1 MPSLTRAEAIA
12 RAATVTV
19 TAYEIELDLTGTGDT
34 FRSRT
39 VLRFAGEAGA
49 TTFVELEPAE
59 LISATLN
66 GAPLDAT
73 ALAEQRLAL
82 AGLAE
87 SNELVVDALM
97 TYSNTGEGLHRFTDP
112 ADGRVY
118 LYAHMFLD
126 GARRIFPCFDQPDLK
141 SPFTLSVTAPDGW
154 LVAANGE
161 PAGTATA
168 GRWRLATTKPLS
180 TYFVSLIAG
189 PYHVRTGEH
198 DGIPLALY
206 CRQSLAEHLD
216 EQAEEILTITGQCLD
231 RYHEIFDVRYPFGH
245 YQQAF
250 VPEFNF
256 GAMENPGL
264 VVFRDEF
271 IHRSAVTDSEREQR
285 AMVIA
290 HEMAHQ
296 WFGDLVTMAWWD
308 DLWLN
313 ESFAEYLGTRITAEA
328 TRFTETWTT
337 FAMHRKA
344 WGMRADQ
351 RPSTHPVAPSDVDDT
366 ALALLNFDGISY
378 AKGAAVL
385 RQLVAWVGDE
395 AFLAGLNEHFAAH
408 AFGNATLADLL
419 AAVQKAS
426 GRDLTAWA
434 DLWLRRAQVNTLRA
448 EVRRD
453 ADDRY
458 ADVTIVQTA
467 PEEYPTLRPHRIGV
481 GLYDR
486 APDGTVA
493 RRRLVEVDLDPA
505 VDGGRTPLPDLTGE
519 PAADLLLVNDG
530 DLTYAKVRLD
540 DASADAVPM
549 ILPMLDDSLTRALL
563 WSSTLD
569 AVEDGERPVAELVTL
584 VLAAL
589 PVEREVVLVEDVL
602 RMTRALVDR
611 YPTPETRPAALEL
624 LAQASDRL
632 LTAAEAGSSRRLAGV
647 RGLIGASIDAVRLR
661 GWLDGEGVPEGVTV
675 DDDLRWLI
683 LYRLVVLGAVGPDD
697 IEATLA
703 ADRSAAGE
711 QQAARCRAALPDSG
725 AKARAWDLIINDTTS
740 SNRILEATAHGFWQ
754 PEQLDLVTPYV
765 QRYFAEMPGMLARR
779 TGMSGERIAA
789 LAYPSLV
796 VSAETR
802 RLAAD
807 LLASPELSAILR
819 RVVTDGDDDVRRAL
833 RARG

>member
-1 MPSLTRAEAIA
+1 MPSLTRTEATA

-19 TAYEIELDLTGTGDT
+19 TGYDIDLDVTAEGDT

-39 VLRFAGEAGA
+39 VLRFGAEPGA

-59 LISATLN
+59 LVSATLN
-66 GAPLDAT
+66 GAPVDPA
-73 ALAEQRLAL
+73 ALAAERLTLTGL
-82 AGLAE
+82 AGR
-87 SNELVVDALM
+87 NELVVEALM
-97 TYSNTGEGLHRFTDP
+97 RYSNTGEGLHRFTDP
-112 ADGRVY
+112 ADGRGY

-141 SPFTLSVTAPDGW
+141 APFTLAVTAPDGW

-161 PAGTATA
+161 PAGAA
-168 GRWRLATTKPLS
+168 GGGRFRFAATKPLS

-189 PYHVRTGEH
+189 PYHVRTDEH

-206 CRQSLAEHLD
+206 CRQALAEHLD
-216 EQAEEILTITGQCLD
+216 EQAGEIFTITKQCLD
-231 RYHEIFDVRYPFGH
+231 RYHEIFEVRYPFGH

-271 IHRSAVTDSEREQR
+271 IHRSAVTDGEREQR

-328 TRFTETWTT
+328 TTFTETWTT

-351 RPSTHPVAPSDVDDT
+351 RPSTHPVAPTDVDDT

-408 AFGNATLADLL
+408 AYGNATLADLL
-419 AAVQKAS
+419 AAVSKAS
-426 GRDLTAWA
+426 GRDLTGWA

-448 EVRRD
+448 EVERD
-453 ADDRY
+453 DQGRY
-458 ADVTIVQTA
+458 AAVSLVQTA
-467 PEEYPTLRPHRIGV
+467 PAGYATLRPHKIGI
-481 GLYDR
+481 GLFDR
-486 APDGTVA
+486 GADGVVL
-493 RRRLVEVDLDPA
+493 RRRLIVADIDPA
-505 VDGGRTPLPDLTGE
+505 VDGGRTPLPELTGE
-519 PAADLLLVNDG
+519 PAADLLLINDG
-530 DLTYAKVRLD
+530 DLTYAKIRLD
-540 DASADAVPM
+540 DASADAVPLM
-549 ILPMLDDSLTRALL
+549 LPLLDDSLARALL
-563 WSSTLD
+563 WGATID
-569 AVEDGERPVAELVTL
+569 AVVDGERPVAELVTL

-589 PVEREVVLVEDVL
+589 PVEREVALVEDVL
-602 RMTRALVDR
+602 RMTRTLVDR
-611 YPTPETRPAALEL
+611 YPAPETRPAALEL

-632 LTAAEAGSSRRLAGV
+632 LTAAEPGGSRQLAGV
-647 RGLIGASIDAVRLR
+647 RGLIGASVDVARLR
-661 GWLDGEGVPEGVTV
+661 GWLTGQGVPAGMAV

-683 LYRLVVLGAVGPDD
+683 LYRLVVLGAAGPEE
-697 IEATLA
+697 IEAALA
-703 ADRSAAGE
+703 ADLSATGE
-711 QQAARCRAALPDSG
+711 QQAARCRAALPDAE
-725 AKARAWDLIINDTTS
+725 AKARAWNLIINDTS
-740 SNRILEATAHGFWQ
+740 ASNRILEATAHGFWQ
-754 PEQLDLVTPYV
+754 PEQLALTTEYV
-765 QRYFAEMPGMLARR
+765 SRYFADMPEMLRRR
-779 TGMSGERIAA
+779 TGMSGERVAVA
-789 LAYPSLV
+789 AYPSVV
-796 VSAETR
+796 VSPQTR
-802 RLAAD
+802 ELAAE
-807 LLASPELSAILR
+807 LLATPGLSSILR
-819 RVVTDGDDDVRRAL
+819 RVVMDGDDDVRRAL
-833 RARG
+833 VARG

>member
-19 TAYEIELDLTGTGDT
+19 TGYQIDLDLTGAGDT

-39 VLRFAGEAGA
+39 VLRFDADPGA
-49 TTFVELEPAE
+49 TTFVEFEPVEMA
-59 LISATLN
+59 SATLN
-66 GAPLDAT
+66 GVPLDAA
-73 ALAEQRLAL
+73 ALAEERLTL
-82 AGLAE
+82 PGLAE
-87 SNELVVDALM
+87 TNELIVEGVM
-97 TYSNTGEGLHRFTDP
+97 RYSITGEGLHRFTDP

-141 SPFTLSVTAPDGW
+141 ASFTLSVTAPADW
-154 LVAANGE
+154 LVAANGT
-161 PAGTATA
+161 PAGPAA
-168 GRWRLATTKPLS
+168 GGRWLFAPTKPLS

-189 PYHVRTGEH
+189 PYHVRTDEH

-206 CRQSLAEHLD
+206 ARQSLAEHLD
-216 EQAEEILTITGQCLD
+216 EQADELFTITKQCLD
-231 RYHEIFDVRYPFGH
+231 RYHEIFDVRYPFGL

-271 IHRSAVTDSEREQR
+271 IYRSAVTDGDREQR

-328 TRFTETWTT
+328 TRFTGTWTT

-351 RPSTHPVAPSDVDDT
+351 RPSTHPVAPTDVTDT

-408 AFGNATLADLL
+408 AYRNATLADLL
-419 AAVQKAS
+419 TAVSKAS

-434 DLWLRRAQVNTLRA
+434 ELWLRQAQVNTLRA
-448 EVRRD
+448 EVQRD
-453 ADDRY
+453 DEGRY
-458 ADVTIVQTA
+458 AAVTVVQTA
-467 PEEYPTLRPHRIGV
+467 PERYPTLRPHKIGV

-486 APDGTVA
+486 RPDGTVA
-493 RRRLVEVDLDPA
+493 RRTLVEVDLDPA
-505 VDGGRTPLPDLTGE
+505 EDGGRTPLPALAGE
-519 PAADLLLVNDG
+519 PVADLLLVNDG

-540 DASADAVPM
+540 DASADAVPL
-549 ILPMLDDSLTRALL
+549 ILPRLDDSLARALV
-563 WSSTLD
+563 WGATLD

-632 LTAAEAGSSRRLAGV
+632 LATAEPGGSRQLAAV
-647 RGLIGASIDAVRLR
+647 RGLIGASVDTVRLR
-661 GWLDGEGVPEGVTV
+661 GWLDGVGVPAGVTV

-683 LYRLVVLGAVGPDD
+683 LYRLVVLGAAGPEQ
-697 IEATLA
+697 IEAALV

-711 QQAARCRAALPDSG
+711 QQAARCRAALPNAD
-725 AKARAWDLIINDTTS
+725 AKARAWALIINEVS
-740 SNRILEATAHGFWQ
+740 VSNRILEATAHGFWQ
-754 PEQLDLVTPYV
+754 PEQLGLVTPYV
-765 QRYFAEMPGMLARR
+765 ERYFAEMPGMLRRR
-779 TGMSGERIAA
+779 TGMSGERVAVA
-789 LAYPSLV
+789 AYPSLV
-796 VSAETR
+796 VAPRTR
-802 RLAAD
+802 KLAAE
-807 LLASPELSAILR
+807 LLATPDLSSIMR
-819 RVVTDGDDDVRRAL
+819 RVVMDGDDDVRRAL
-833 RARG
+833 LARG

>member
-1 MPSLTRAEAIA
+1 MPSLTRAEATA

-19 TAYEIELDLTGTGDT
+19 TGYDIDLDLTAGGDT

-39 VLRFAGEAGA
+39 VLSFTAAPGA

-59 LISATLN
+59 LVSATLN
-66 GAPLDAT
+66 GALVDPA
-73 ALAEQRLAL
+73 AL
-82 AGLAE
+82 AGERLTLSGLRGE
-87 SNELVVDALM
+87 NELVVEALM

-141 SPFTLSVTAPDGW
+141 ASFTLAVTAPDGW

-161 PAGTATA
+161 QAGTAES
-168 GRWRLATTKPLS
+168 GRFRFAPTKPLS

-189 PYHVRTGEH
+189 PYHARTDEH

-206 CRQSLAEHLD
+206 CRQALAEHLD
-216 EQAEEILTITGQCLD
+216 EQAGEIFTITKQCLD
-231 RYHEIFDVRYPFGH
+231 RYHEIFEVRYPFGH
-245 YQQAF
+245 YGQAF

-296 WFGDLVTMAWWD
+296 WFGNLVTMAWWD

-328 TRFTETWTT
+328 TAFTETWTT

-351 RPSTHPVAPSDVDDT
+351 RPSTHPVAPTDVDDT

-395 AFLAGLNEHFAAH
+395 AFLAGLNDHFAAH
-408 AFGNATLADLL
+408 AYGNATLADLL
-419 AAVQKAS
+419 AAVSKAS
-426 GRDLTAWA
+426 GRDLTGWA
-434 DLWLRRAQVNTLRA
+434 DVWLRRAQVNTLRA
-448 EVRRD
+448 EVERGEQG
-453 ADDRY
+453 RY
-458 ADVTIVQTA
+458 TAVSLVQTA
-467 PEEYPTLRPHRIGV
+467 PEGYPTLRPHKIGV

-486 APDGTVA
+486 GPDGVVQ
-493 RRRLVEVDLDPA
+493 RRRLLEIDIDPA
-505 VDGGRTPLPDLTGE
+505 VDGGRTPLPELTGE
-519 PAADLLLVNDG
+519 PAAELLLVNDG
-530 DLTYAKVRLD
+530 DLAYAKIRLD
-540 DASADAVPM
+540 DASADAVPL
-549 ILPMLDDSLTRALL
+549 ILPRLDDSLARAQV
-563 WSSTLD
+563 WGSVLD
-569 AVEDGERPVAELVTL
+569 AVADGERPVAELVTL

-589 PVEREVVLVEDVL
+589 PVEREVALVEDVL
-602 RMTRALVDR
+602 RMTRSLVDR
-611 YPTPETRPAALEL
+611 YPTPETRPAALEM

-632 LTAAEAGSSRRLAGV
+632 LTVAEPGGSRQLAGA
-647 RGLIGASIDAVRLR
+647 RGLIAASVDVARLR
-661 GWLDGEGVPEGVTV
+661 GWLVGDGVPEGVTV
-675 DDDLRWLI
+675 DEDLRWLV
-683 LYRLVVLGAVGPDD
+683 LYRLVVLGAAGAQE
-697 IEATLA
+697 IEAALA
-703 ADRSAAGE
+703 ADLSATGE
-711 QQAARCRAALPDSG
+711 QKAALCRAALPDAE
-725 AKARAWDLIINDTTS
+725 AKARAWELVVDDMS
-740 SNRILEATAHGFWQ
+740 ASNRILEATAHGFWQ
-754 PEQLDLVTPYV
+754 PEQLELTHSYV
-765 QRYFAEMPGMLARR
+765 ARYFSDMPGMLRRR
-779 TGMSGERIAA
+779 TGMSGERVAVA
-789 LAYPSLV
+789 AYPTV
-796 VSAETR
+796 AVTPQTR
-802 RLAAD
+802 ELAAE
-807 LLASPELSAILR
+807 LLATPDLSSILR
-819 RVVTDGDDDVRRAL
+819 RVVMDGDDDVRRAL
-833 RARG
+833 AARG